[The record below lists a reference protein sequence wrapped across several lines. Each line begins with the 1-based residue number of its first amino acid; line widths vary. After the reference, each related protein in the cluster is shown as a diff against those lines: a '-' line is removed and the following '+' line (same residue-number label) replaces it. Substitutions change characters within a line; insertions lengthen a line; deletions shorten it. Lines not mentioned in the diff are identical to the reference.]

1 MTSRAVLLTILVCG
15 VLAAAP
21 RPAAAQANPDR
32 VTYDWKRDGA
42 ITLTATLAWVA
53 SETIFKARLAPS
65 RCRWCDDNAL
75 DGAVRDALRWD
86 DREAAHLASNATS
99 YLLAPASALGFTALA
114 ALHDGRGDAIAG
126 DALIVLEA
134 TILAIDLNQLVK
146 FVVGRQRPLVRAGVD
161 YPADDAN
168 LSFYSGH
175 TTLAFVLA
183 TSSATVA
190 SMRGYRWAPW
200 IWGTGLTVAAATGYF
215 RIAADRHYLSDV
227 VVGAVIGSAVGIAV
241 PYFFHRKGT
250 ASAIAPQVSPGG
262 LALGWSGAW

>member
-1 MTSRAVLLTILVCG
+1 MITRGILMLVACGLL
-15 VLAAAP
+15 ASS
-21 RPAAAQANPDR
+21 AAAQAKPDR
-32 VTYDWKRDGA
+32 VEYDWKRDGA
-42 ITLTATLAWVA
+42 ITLGASLAWVV
-53 SETIFKARLAPS
+53 SETLLKSQLAPAS
-65 RCRWCDDNAL
+65 CRWCDDNAM
-75 DGAVRDALRWD
+75 DRAVRDALRWD
-86 DREAAHLASNATS
+86 DREAAHLGSNVTS

-114 ALHDGRGDAIAG
+114 ALHDGRKDALAG

-134 TILAIDLNQLVK
+134 TILAVDLNQLVK

-200 IWGTGLTVAAATGYF
+200 IWGTGLTVAAASGYL
-215 RIAADRHYLSDV
+215 RLAADRHYLSDV

-241 PYFFHRKGT
+241 PYFFHRKGDDRLP
-250 ASAIAPQVSPGG
+250 APQLTSGG
-262 LALGWSGAW
+262 LALGWSGRW